1 MSSGYS
7 SDNRGVRAA
16 ARCRRASLGSPRRF
30 SLLGPP
36 SRSRSSAVSRSA
48 FWARH
53 AGAWPD
59 HLVAGGALVSQGLP
73 TFWVGIVLLLL
84 FARIFQILPSS
95 AAGAVDPSSLV
106 LPAFTLALPF
116 LGWLA
121 RLVRTGILEE
131 ANQEYVTTARA
142 KGLSE
147 RAVFYIHIMR
157 NASIPILTVLGLLT
171 GNFVANA
178 VIVET
183 VFAWPGIGRLMLS
196 AILYRDYAVVSAGVF
211 IIVILY
217 VALNFTVDLLYF
229 WADPTIRRDYA

>member
-1 MSSGYS
+1 M
-7 SDNRGVRAA
+7 
-16 ARCRRASLGSPRRF
+16 
-30 SLLGPP
+30 
-36 SRSRSSAVSRSA
+36 
-48 FWARH
+48 
-53 AGAWPD
+53 
-59 HLVAGGALVSQGLP
+59 
-73 TFWVGIVLLLL
+73 L